1 MRFRIIRNII
11 RQGFEGTWR
20 NKGMG
25 IASIGSIS
33 AVLLILG
40 IVLILVLG
48 INSLMV
54 DMQAKFDVVQ
64 IYLEDDASPR
74 EINEIEDTI
83 RKDNRIVSF
92 EFETE
97 SEALE
102 NLKEGLGE
110 NAYILEGLEDENILP
125 NSFIIQLRDV
135 ESVEEVVLELRE
147 INGVEDI
154 PYNKDVVD
162 KLMEIGKYIRIG
174 GIAITGTL
182 VLVSIFIISN
192 TIKLAVTSRE
202 REIGIMKY
210 VGATNSYIRAPF
222 IIEGMIY
229 GLIAAV
235 ISTLIINFGYE
246 YLFNVINDR
255 LYTFLSVLSIPP
267 SVVFMDIGIIFL
279 AMGIG
284 IGGLGSI
291 ISMRKYLDV

>member
-11 RQGFEGTWR
+11 KQGFEGTWR

-48 INSLMV
+48 INSLMA

-64 IYLEDDASPR
+64 IYLDDDASPR
-74 EINEIEDTI
+74 EINNIEETI
-83 RKDNRIVSF
+83 REDNRIVSF

-97 SEALE
+97 YEALE

-110 NAYILEGLEDENILP
+110 NAYILEGLEDESILP
-125 NSFIIQLRDV
+125 NSFIIQLKDV
-135 ESVEEVVLELRE
+135 ENVEEVVLELRE
-147 INGVEDI
+147 LNGVEDI

-174 GIAITGTL
+174 GAAITGTL

-222 IIEGMIY
+222 VIEGMIY

-267 SVVFMDIGIIFL
+267 SVIFIDIGIIFL